1 MIVSSYIK
9 KHPATAYFILTFF
22 ISWSGAFLLVAPE
35 LLHQKPITTL
45 DGILMFPIMLIG
57 PPAASLIL
65 TSVTGGK
72 PALQNLRGHLR
83 NWAPLKWFL
92 LPLLI
97 FPCLILITLLLLHLV
112 SPAFAPN
119 FFAIGFLFGIPAGVL
134 EEIGWT
140 GFAYPALRAKKGFF
154 KSAVVLGIIWALWH
168 LPAIDFLGA
177 ARPHG
182 EWLPLFFLSF
192 AALLT
197 AVRLMIVWMYTLT
210 GSIPLA
216 QFTHAVSTGCLVTF
230 GAAHITPAQEAL
242 WYGVYAL
249 LLWTVVLTII
259 RLKKNNASLTSIEEF

>member
-1 MIVSSYIK
+1 
-9 KHPATAYFILTFF
+9 
-22 ISWSGAFLLVAPE
+22 
-35 LLHQKPITTL
+35 
-45 DGILMFPIMLIG
+45 MLIG

-72 PALQNLRGHLR
+72 PALQNLKSHLR

-97 FPCLILITLLLLHLV
+97 FPCLILITLLFLHLV

-140 GFAYPALRAKKGFF
+140 GFAFPALRAKKGFF
-154 KSAVVLGIIWALWH
+154 KSAVVLGMIWALWH

-182 EWLPLFFLSF
+182 AWLPLFFLSF
-192 AALLT
+192 AVLLVV
-197 AVRLMIVWMYTLT
+197 VRLLIAWMYKCT

-230 GAAHITPAQEAL
+230 GAARITPAQEAL

-249 LLWTVVLTII
+249 LLWIVVLAILRMKKII
-259 RLKKNNASLTSIEEF
+259 LPHASNEET